1 MIKTGS
7 KRKERT
13 HMMYVKVD
21 DKAQEI
27 IKRHSIDGAKVV
39 LNMVDGIGP
48 FAKGSVSCDLGTRFE
63 IIFVDKDRELED
75 YGETIDS
82 DLGKLYIKPYTKDYL
97 DEKDVI
103 KVGSLNNLILAGEY
117 SGEIDPNVNI
127 RDER

>member
-1 MIKTGS
+1 
-7 KRKERT
+7 
-13 HMMYVKVD
+13 MMYVRVD

-27 IKRHSIDGAKVV
+27 IKRHSIDDAKVV

-48 FAKGSVSCDLGTRFE
+48 FAKDSVSCDIGTRFE

-103 KVGSLNNLILAGEY
+103 KVGTLNNLILAGEF
-117 SGEIDPNVNI
+117 SGEIDPNVSI